1 MANYKLIEITQA
13 FHGFDDILDVRS
25 PAEYADDHLPGA
37 ISVPVLNDEER
48 ARVGTL
54 YSQVSPFEAKKLGAA
69 LIARNISRH
78 LEEKFHDRP
87 KAWRPLV
94 YCWRGG
100 MRSGAMA
107 HILTQVGW
115 NTAQLIGGY
124 KTYRRHVIDA
134 LEILPV
140 SLDFRVISGGTGSG
154 KSHLLQALAAQGAQV
169 LDLEQLAQHRGSL
182 LGRLPDQPQPSQKTF
197 ETRLWDV
204 LRTFTNERPVYIEA
218 ESRKV
223 GVLSVPNML
232 LERMRASPCIQVEAP
247 QDARVEFLMRD
258 YAHFLQN
265 PVLLTERLAMLVD
278 LHGRAVIS
286 RWCEMAQRHEWQP
299 LVEELLAQHYDPAYR
314 RSSGAGLVQLKNAAI
329 LRLDKLD
336 EASLASAAQDLISN
350 ERKNNE

>member
-1 MANYKLIEITQA
+1 MANYKLIEISQA
-13 FHGFDDILDVRS
+13 FDGFDDILDVRS

-37 ISVPVLNDEER
+37 ISAPVLNDEER

-115 NTAQLIGGY
+115 NTAQLKGGY

-134 LEILPV
+134 LETLPA

-154 KSHLLQALAAQGAQV
+154 KSHLLQALAGQGAQV

-197 ETRLWDV
+197 ETRLWDA
-204 LRTFTNERPVYIEA
+204 LRTFTKERPVYIEA

-232 LERMRASPCIQVEAP
+232 LERMRAAPCIQVEAP

-265 PVLLTERLAMLVD
+265 PALLTERLSMLVD

-286 RWCEMAQRHEWQP
+286 RWCGMAQRHEWQP
-299 LVEELLAQHYDPAYR
+299 LVEELLTQHYDPAYR
-314 RSSGAGLVQLKNAAI
+314 RSSGAGLAQLKNAAI

-350 ERKNNE
+350 ERKK